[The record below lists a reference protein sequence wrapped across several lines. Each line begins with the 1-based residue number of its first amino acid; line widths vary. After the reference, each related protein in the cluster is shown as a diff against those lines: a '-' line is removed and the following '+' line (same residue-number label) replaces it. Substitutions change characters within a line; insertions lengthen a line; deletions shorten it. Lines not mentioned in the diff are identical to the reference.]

1 MNIEHPLEVINN
13 PIKLAVI
20 FDQLLVNGGGYHQA
34 LNDVV
39 SINEHNNQ
47 HTFIPIFF
55 TMYKEN
61 INLLQ
66 EYGVD
71 AHLINISKFGRLVIK
86 LRSKVFS
93 AFILNVIQRFFRF
106 NRFEKALVD
115 KKIDLVYFISPTYWT
130 RYLEKLNYIT
140 TIWDLCHR
148 DFQEFPEVRE
158 NRNFEVREINF
169 TKNLTKAIAIIT
181 DSELGKDNIIKR
193 YLVDGNRVYVAPF
206 SPSILFKENIQI
218 SQKDVQETKNKYGL
232 SEPYIYYP
240 AQFWAHKNHIYILE
254 GLVVL
259 REKYNIIL
267 HAVFSGGDAGNLD
280 YIKNIVLKLD
290 LSDQVNF
297 IGFAPNKDIP
307 ILYSAAVAL
316 VMPTYFGPTNIPPLE
331 AFRVGLPV
339 LYSNLPGLKE
349 QVEGAA
355 LLLDLKN
362 PGSMATHLSNL
373 ISDEKLREELILA
386 GKKIVDKRSSISHG
400 SIIESIC
407 FDFKIKKKSWG
418 AY

>member
-1 MNIEHPLEVINN
+1 MNIEYPLEVTNN

-20 FDQLLVNGGGYHQA
+20 FDQLLVNGGGYQEA
-34 LNDVV
+34 LNVV
-39 SINEHNNQ
+39 ISINEHNNQ
-47 HTFIPIFF
+47 HSFRPIFF

-61 INLLQ
+61 INLLK

-71 AHLINISKFGRLVIK
+71 AHLIKISKFGRLVLN
-86 LRSKVFS
+86 LRSKVLS
-93 AFILNVIQRFFRF
+93 PYILSIIQIFFRF
-106 NRFEKALVD
+106 NRFEKALVN
-115 KKIDLVYFISPTYWT
+115 KKIDLVYFISPSYWT

-158 NRNFEVREINF
+158 NRGFEVRETNF
-169 TKNLTKAIAIIT
+169 TKNLTKAIAILT
-181 DSELGKDNIIKR
+181 DSELGKENIIKR

-206 SPSILFKENIQI
+206 SPSILFKEDIQI
-218 SQKDVQETKNKYGL
+218 SKKHVLEAKNKYGI

-259 REKYNIIL
+259 REKHNIIL
-267 HAVFSGGDAGNLD
+267 HAVFSGGDAGNLE
-280 YIKNIVLKLD
+280 YIKKMVLKFD

-297 IGFAPNKDIP
+297 IGFVPNRDIP
-307 ILYSAAVAL
+307 ILYSAALAL

-331 AFRVGLPV
+331 AFRIGLPV

-349 QVEGAA
+349 QVENAA

-362 PGSMATHLSNL
+362 PGSMAAHLLNL
-373 ISDEKLREELILA
+373 ISDEKLREELILS
-386 GKKIVDKRSSISHG
+386 GKKLVDKISSNSH
-400 SIIESIC
+400 SSVIESIC
-407 FDFKIKKKSWG
+407 FDFKIKKKTWD